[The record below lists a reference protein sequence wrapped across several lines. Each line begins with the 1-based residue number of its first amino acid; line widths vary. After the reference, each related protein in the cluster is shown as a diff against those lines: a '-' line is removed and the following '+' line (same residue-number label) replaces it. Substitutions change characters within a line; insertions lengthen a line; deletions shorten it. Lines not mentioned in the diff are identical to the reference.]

1 MAPWQPRL
9 ERAGQTSER
18 RAVRSWE
25 LTVALN
31 GGHELP
37 LFLQLAEAVLA
48 DVRSGRLL
56 PGARLPGS
64 RTLATA
70 LRIHRNTVLAG
81 YAELAA
87 QGWIE
92 TTRAGGTFIAR
103 QLPTPLEGAARARP
117 RARRAAAG
125 YDVPPPVDVPKPS
138 TWPPGTLVLAK
149 GAPDSRL
156 VPVAELTRAYRRAL
170 GRHGAE
176 LLGYG
181 DPRGHVR
188 LRTALSEMLSTTR
201 GIPVGP
207 DDVVVTRGSQMA
219 LDLVARALLRAGDVV
234 AVEAL
239 GNPVGWTALKLAG
252 AELLPIPVDGAGL
265 DVAALD
271 RLSGRRPI
279 RAVYVT
285 PHHQFPTTV
294 VMPATRRMQLLQLA
308 RSRRFAVIE
317 DDYDHD
323 FHYEGRPVLPLAAR
337 DEAGVVVYMG
347 TLSKVLAPG
356 LRIGFLL
363 APRGVLER
371 VSTLRQAAD
380 IQGDLAHEC
389 AVAELFE
396 DGDLM
401 RHVRRMRRTYR
412 GRRDA
417 LMEALRRHLP
427 GVIDFTVP
435 AGGMALWAR
444 VAADV
449 DVDAWAGRA
458 IQQGV
463 AFVGGRMYDFRGA
476 SLPAMRLGFSPLDTH
491 ELDEAVRR
499 MAASLPAARRSVCRL
514 PGPRREPWASPTA
527 RAVARSAT

>member
-1 MAPWQPRL
+1 MALDAR
-9 ERAGQTSER
+9 
-18 RAVRSWE
+18 
-25 LTVALN
+25 
-31 GGHELP
+31 HKLP

-48 DVRSGRLL
+48 DIRSGRLL

-70 LRIHRNTVLAG
+70 LHIHRNTVLAG

-87 QGWIE
+87 QGWLE

-103 QLPTPLEGAARARP
+103 QLPAPLPVAPAVGAHRAC
-117 RARRAAAG
+117 AG
-125 YDVPPPVDVPKPS
+125 YEVGPPLDVPAPPA
-138 TWPPGTLVLAK
+138 WPAGTLVLAK
-149 GAPDSRL
+149 GAPDPRL

-170 GRHGAE
+170 ARHGAA

-181 DPRGHVR
+181 DPRGHVG
-188 LRTALSEMLSTTR
+188 LRRALAEMLSTTR

-219 LDLVARALLRAGDVV
+219 LDLVARALVRPGDVV

-239 GNPVGWTALKLAG
+239 GNRATWTALRLAG
-252 AELLPIPVDGAGL
+252 AELHPLPVDSAGL
-265 DVAALD
+265 DVSALAELAA
-271 RLSGRRPI
+271 RRRI
-279 RAVYVT
+279 RAVYLT

-308 RSRRFAVIE
+308 RSGQIALIE

-337 DEAGVVVYMG
+337 DEAGVVVYVG

-363 APRGVLER
+363 APRTVLER
-371 VSTLRQAAD
+371 VRTLRQVAD

-401 RHVRRMRRTYR
+401 RHVRRMRRVYR
-412 GRRDA
+412 ARRDA
-417 LMEALRRHLP
+417 LVEALRRHL
-427 GVIDFTVP
+427 GDAVDFHVP

-444 VAADV
+444 VAPDIDV
-449 DVDAWAGRA
+449 EAWAERGLRH
-458 IQQGV
+458 GV
-463 AFVGGRMYDFRGA
+463 AFVSGRYYDFQGHA
-476 SLPAMRLGFSPLDTH
+476 LQAMRLGFSPLEAV
-491 ELDEAVRR
+491 ELDQAVRR
-499 MAASLPAARRSVCRL
+499 MAAALPPARRL
-514 PGPRREPWASPTA
+514 AMGTQTAPA
-527 RAVARSAT
+527 RARPRAPAVP

>member
-1 MAPWQPRL
+1 L
-9 ERAGQTSER
+9 
-18 RAVRSWE
+18 RSWE
-25 LTVALN
+25 LTVALDA
-31 GGHELP
+31 GHERP
-37 LFLQLAEAVLA
+37 LFLQLAEAVLT
-48 DVRSGRLL
+48 DVRRGRLL

-64 RTLATA
+64 RTLAAA

-103 QLPTPLEGAARARP
+103 QLPTPLEGGARERL
-117 RARRAAAG
+117 RKRHLVAG
-125 YDVPPPVDVPKPS
+125 YEVPPPVDIPKPPA
-138 TWPPGTLVLAK
+138 WPPGTLVLAK
-149 GAPDSRL
+149 GAPDPRL

-219 LDLVARALLRAGDVV
+219 LDLVARALLQPGDVV

-239 GNPVGWTALKLAG
+239 GNRTAWTALKLAG
-252 AELLPIPVDGAGL
+252 AELVPVPVDGAGL
-265 DVAALD
+265 DVAALT
-271 RLSGRRPI
+271 RLAEHRPI

-285 PHHQFPTTV
+285 PHHQFPTTA

-308 RSRRFAVIE
+308 RSRRIAVIE

-337 DEAGVVVYMG
+337 DEAGVVVYVG

-356 LRIGFLL
+356 LRMGYLL
-363 APRGVLER
+363 APRAVLER
-371 VSTLRQAAD
+371 VCTLRQVAD

-401 RHVRRMRRTYR
+401 RHVRRMRRIYR

-417 LMEALRRHLP
+417 LVDALRRRLS
-427 GVIDFTVP
+427 GAVAFTVP
-435 AGGMALWAR
+435 PGGMALWAE

-449 DVDAWAGRA
+449 DVETWAARA
-458 IQQGV
+458 VHQGV
-463 AFVGGRMYDFRGA
+463 AFAGGRMYDFDGA
-476 SLPAMRLGFSPLDTH
+476 SQPAMRLGFSPLDA
-491 ELDEAVRR
+491 EDLDEAVRR
-499 MAASLPAARRSVCRL
+499 MAVALPAARRSASVSL
-514 PGPRREPWASPTA
+514 GPRREPRPALRA
-527 RAVARSAT
+527 RAAVAR

>member
-1 MAPWQPRL
+1 
-9 ERAGQTSER
+9 
-18 RAVRSWE
+18 VRSWE
-25 LTVALN
+25 LTVALDS
-31 GGHELP
+31 GHELP

-48 DVRSGRLL
+48 DIRSGRLL

-64 RTLATA
+64 RTLAAA

-103 QLPTPLEGAARARP
+103 QLPTPLEGGARART
-117 RARRAAAG
+117 RHAVAG
-125 YDVPPPVDVPKPS
+125 YDVRPPIDVPPPPA
-138 TWPPGTLVLAK
+138 WPAGTLVLAK
-149 GAPDSRL
+149 GAPDPRL

-207 DDVVVTRGSQMA
+207 EDVVVTRGSQMA
-219 LDLVARALLRAGDVV
+219 LDLVARALLRPGDVV

-239 GNPVGWTALKLAG
+239 GNRAAWTALQLAG
-252 AELLPIPVDGAGL
+252 AELLPVPVDLAGL
-265 DVAALD
+265 DVEALA
-271 RLSGRRPI
+271 RLARRRPI

-285 PHHQFPTTV
+285 PHHQFPTTA
-294 VMPATRRMQLLQLA
+294 VMPATRRMQLLGLA
-308 RSRRFAVIE
+308 RSLRIAIIE

-337 DEAGVVVYMG
+337 DEAGVVVYVG

-356 LRIGFLL
+356 LRMGYLL
-363 APRGVLER
+363 APPAVLER
-371 VSTLRQAAD
+371 VSTLRQVAD

-401 RHVRRMRRTYR
+401 RHVRRMRRVYR

-417 LMEALRRHLP
+417 LVDALRRRLP
-427 GVIDFTVP
+427 GAVQFQVP
-435 AGGMALWAR
+435 AGGMALWAE
-444 VAADV
+444 VAPNIDV
-449 DVDAWAGRA
+449 EAWAVRA
-458 IQQGV
+458 LHQGV
-463 AFVGGRMYDFRGA
+463 AFAGGRMYDFHGA
-476 SLPAMRLGFSPLDTH
+476 PQPAMRLGFSPLEGP
-491 ELDEAVRR
+491 ELDEAVKR
-499 MAASLPAARRSVCRL
+499 MAAALPATPHRL
-514 PGPRREPWASPTA
+514 PAIPGLRRESRPPPAPAAAA
-527 RAVARSAT
+527 R

>member
-1 MAPWQPRL
+1 M
-9 ERAGQTSER
+9 
-18 RAVRSWE
+18 RSWE
-25 LTVALN
+25 LTVALDTT
-31 GGHELP
+31 HELP

-48 DVRSGRLL
+48 DIRSGRLL

-81 YAELAA
+81 YGELAA

-103 QLPTPLEGAARARP
+103 QLPAPVGGAPPTKRTRHAV
-117 RARRAAAG
+117 AG
-125 YDVPPPVDVPKPS
+125 YRVAPPLDVSSPPL
-138 TWPPGTLVLAK
+138 WPPGTLVLAK
-149 GAPDSRL
+149 GAPDPRL
-156 VPVAELTRAYRRAL
+156 VPVAALTRAYRRAL
-170 GRHGAE
+170 ARHGAA

-181 DPRGHVR
+181 DPRGHLR

-219 LDLVARALLRAGDVV
+219 LDLVARALLEPGDAV

-239 GNPVGWTALKLAG
+239 GNRPAWTALRLAG
-252 AELLPIPVDGAGL
+252 AELLPIPVDAGGM
-265 DVAALD
+265 DVAALA
-271 RLSGRRPI
+271 RLAERRPI

-285 PHHQFPTTV
+285 PHHQFPTTA
-294 VMPATRRMQLLQLA
+294 VMPAARRMQLLQLA
-308 RSRRFAVIE
+308 RSLHIAVIE

-337 DEAGVVVYMG
+337 DEAGVVVYVG

-356 LRIGFLL
+356 LRMGYLV
-363 APRGVLER
+363 APGAVLER
-371 VSTLRQAAD
+371 VRTLRQVAD

-401 RHVRRMRRTYR
+401 RHVRRMRRVYR
-412 GRRDA
+412 ARRDA
-417 LMEALRRHLP
+417 LADALRRHLS
-427 GVIDFTVP
+427 GAVHFTVP
-435 AGGMALWAR
+435 AGGMALWAQ
-444 VAADV
+444 VAAGV
-449 DVDAWAGRA
+449 DVEAWAA
-458 IQQGV
+458 HAVHHGV
-463 AFVGGRMYDFRGA
+463 AFAGGRMYDFHGEA
-476 SLPAMRLGFSPLDTH
+476 QPGMRLGFSPLEDE
-491 ELDEAVRR
+491 ELDEAVKR
-499 MAASLPAARRSVCRL
+499 MAAALASYRRADSGLSPTRHASRRLTGATAVAAR
-514 PGPRREPWASPTA
+514 
-527 RAVARSAT
+527 

>member
-1 MAPWQPRL
+1 L
-9 ERAGQTSER
+9 
-18 RAVRSWE
+18 RSWE
-25 LTVALN
+25 LTVALDA
-31 GGHELP
+31 GHGLP

-48 DVRSGRLL
+48 DMRSGRLL

-64 RTLATA
+64 RTLAAA

-103 QLPTPLEGAARARP
+103 QLPTPLEGGARARP
-117 RARRAAAG
+117 RMRHVVAG
-125 YDVPPPVDVPKPS
+125 YFVPPPVDIPKPLA
-138 TWPPGTLVLAK
+138 WPQGTLVLAK
-149 GAPDSRL
+149 GAPDPRL

-181 DPRGHVR
+181 DPRGHLR

-201 GIPVGP
+201 DIPVGP
-207 DDVVVTRGSQMA
+207 EDVVVTRGSQMA
-219 LDLVARALLRAGDVV
+219 LDLVARALLRPGDVV

-239 GNPVGWTALKLAG
+239 GNRVAWKALQLAG
-252 AELLPIPVDGAGL
+252 AELLPVPVDGAGL
-265 DVAALD
+265 DVAALAQ
-271 RLSGRRPI
+271 LAEHRPI
-279 RAVYVT
+279 RAIYVT
-285 PHHQFPTTV
+285 PHHQFPTTA

-308 RSRRFAVIE
+308 RSRRIAIIE

-337 DEAGVVVYMG
+337 DEGGVVVYVG

-356 LRIGFLL
+356 LRMGYLL
-363 APRGVLER
+363 APRAVLER
-371 VSTLRQAAD
+371 VCTLRQVAD

-401 RHVRRMRRTYR
+401 RHVRRMRRMYR
-412 GRRDA
+412 HRRDA
-417 LMEALRRHLP
+417 LVDALRRHLA
-427 GVIDFTVP
+427 GAVDFAVP
-435 AGGMALWAR
+435 AGGMALWAQ
-444 VAADV
+444 VTADI
-449 DVDAWAGRA
+449 DVEAWAARA
-458 IQQGV
+458 VHQGV
-463 AFVGGRMYDFRGA
+463 AFAGGRMYDFHGD
-476 SLPAMRLGFSPLDTH
+476 SQPAMRLGFSPLDAE

-499 MAASLPAARRSVCRL
+499 MAAALPATRRSASSF
-514 PGPRREPWASPTA
+514 PGPRREPRASPTA
-527 RAVARSAT
+527 RAVAAR